1 MNPGETDHHNR
12 QSRDRLLRNELTK
25 ALHVIGCIAILVFI
39 GLALSVLEMSLGIIK
54 SAFSMIANILIII
67 LLIKLAVRCFL
78 ILTTMWENWSTNIA
92 TTTSEVTQLLDDII
106 YEARR
111 SVNISFTSRNL
122 NPESE

>member
-25 ALHVIGCIAILVFI
+25 ALHVIGCIATLVFI